1 MFKPLLYLSYHF
13 IVIQQC
19 RLALSYL
26 LTFGVDL
33 NWKERLYI
41 TISGF
46 PKATVQASIF
56 ARHLWV
62 SRATVYSSI
71 SKDVIETNH
80 FCIFAGGIGTGR
92 TRPRPNKKSSAIFW
106 SGQRRFNSKRAGNC
120 INSTLWSN
128 IFGPICAEIP
138 SKSASWWMN
147 NVIGYLS
154 KLIYLMFTLILNHYR
169 SN

>member
-56 ARHLWV
+56 ARFTHLFRKMW
-62 SRATVYSSI
+62 
-71 SKDVIETNH
+71 SKQIIFV
-80 FCIFAGGIGTGR
+80 FAGGIGTGR
-92 TRPRPNKKSSAIFW
+92 IRPRPNKKSSAIFW